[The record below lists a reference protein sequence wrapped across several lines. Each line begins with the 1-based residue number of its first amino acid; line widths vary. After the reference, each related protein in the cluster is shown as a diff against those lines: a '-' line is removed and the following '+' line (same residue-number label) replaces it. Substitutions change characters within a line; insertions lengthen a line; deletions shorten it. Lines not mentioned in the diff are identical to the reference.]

1 MGKEYAALNTKE
13 ARATAIANAETVS
26 ELDAMWAAWEA
37 RGMSRQGLTYAAIL
51 DRKAALGHEL
61 DETELAAV
69 KRAAVAAKRGAELA
83 PITGTLEG

>member
-1 MGKEYAALNTKE
+1 MATDYAASNTKE
-13 ARATAIANAETVS
+13 ARAAAIAGAKKVA
-26 ELDAMWAAWEA
+26 ELDAMWAAWET

-51 DRKAALGHEL
+51 SRKAELGHDL
-61 DETELAAV
+61 DDAELAAV